1 MSRKRKTIH
10 IVLAVIIVAALCFI
24 WINSI
29 MPGDVSGGFSRMI
42 TVFAQ
47 KLFGDNIV
55 ITEHRIR
62 KLAHGLEFA
71 LLGVVFSLFW
81 FEKLKNRVVLIE
93 FCGLF
98 VALCDETIQLF
109 SDGRTSQVKDIWI
122 DFTGFTAGVILIGL
136 IYVIFGRHNKKE

>member
-42 TVFAQ
+42 TVFVQ
-47 KLFGDNIV
+47 KLFGNNTV

-98 VALCDETIQLF
+98 AALCDETIQLF

-122 DFTGFTAGVILIGL
+122 DFTGFTAGVIFIGL